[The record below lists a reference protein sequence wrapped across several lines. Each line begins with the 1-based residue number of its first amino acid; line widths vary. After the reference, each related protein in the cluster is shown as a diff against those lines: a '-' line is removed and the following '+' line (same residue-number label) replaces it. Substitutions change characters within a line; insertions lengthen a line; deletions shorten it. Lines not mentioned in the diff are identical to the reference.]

1 MHGDAHSK
9 LKGLIPAFLGLLMVL
24 VACKSDPCED
34 ISCVHGDCQE
44 GVCSCAAYYE
54 GESCDTES
62 RAKFLGTNWYN
73 NRICPSGSQFL
84 VTTIQAGLTNAGQVM
99 LTNIHQDPDTIAGQV
114 NGDTLVIPTQAYG
127 FEYIEGTGFYSDGSI
142 TLEYKVIQTAG
153 GETECIA
160 HLTR

>member
-1 MHGDAHSK
+1 MHRDAHPK

-34 ISCVHGDCQE
+34 VSCVQGDCQE
-44 GVCSCAAYYE
+44 GVCNCAAYYE

-62 RAKFLGTNWYN
+62 RTKFLGTN
-73 NRICPSGSQFL
+73 CPSGSQFL
-84 VTTIQAGLTNAGQVM
+84 VTTIQAGTTNAGQVM
-99 LTNIHQDPDTIAGQV
+99 LTNIHQDPDTIAGHV
-114 NGDTLVIPTQAYG
+114 NGDTLTIPMQAYG
-127 FEYIEGTGFYSDGSI
+127 FEYIEGTGFYSEGSI
-142 TLEYKVIQTAG
+142 TLEYKVIQTTG